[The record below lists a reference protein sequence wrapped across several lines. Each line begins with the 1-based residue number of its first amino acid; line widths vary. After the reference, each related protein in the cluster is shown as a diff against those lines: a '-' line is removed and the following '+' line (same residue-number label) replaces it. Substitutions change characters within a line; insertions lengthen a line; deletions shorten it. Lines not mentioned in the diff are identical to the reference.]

1 VILETMQQSDLE
13 LARTGYEA
21 WSRGDLEAMLATL
34 DQDVEFW
41 TSGLFPG
48 LEPVYRGHEGMRK
61 YWEDFRGPWK
71 SLRIAISHFR
81 QRGDRIVV
89 LGTFEAVAR
98 DGLTVHRE
106 AANVLTIR
114 NRLAIRITAHA
125 SWKAALEAA
134 GLSEQDIHAGS

>member
-1 VILETMQQSDLE
+1 MSQEDLE

-34 DQDVEFW
+34 DKDVEFW
-41 TSGLFPG
+41 TSGLFPASS
-48 LEPVYRGHEGMRK
+48 PFTKAMRGMRK

-71 SLRIAISHFR
+71 SLRIAVGHFR
-81 QRGDRIVV
+81 ERGDQIVA
-89 LGTFEAVAR
+89 LGTFEAVGR

-106 AANVLTIR
+106 AANVLTLR
-114 NRLAIRITAHA
+114 DGLAIRITAHA

-134 GLSEQDIHAGS
+134 GLSEQDLHN